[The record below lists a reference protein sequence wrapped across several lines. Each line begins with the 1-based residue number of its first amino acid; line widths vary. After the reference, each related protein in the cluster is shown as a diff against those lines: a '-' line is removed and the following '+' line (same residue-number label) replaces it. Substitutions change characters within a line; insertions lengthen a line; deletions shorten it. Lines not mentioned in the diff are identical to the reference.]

1 MNCLKYCSN
10 QDHGHLYV
18 FLTNE
23 QDNVEVC
30 FKLLSECQLN
40 IFYFQTKQPP
50 GEDYSY
56 LNLLYNQYF
65 NNLPTD
71 TKRKFI
77 FTSNTDLETLS
88 VQIANYILAY
98 MVEYVLNHPQQSN
111 TPFYY

>member
-40 IFYFQTKQPP
+40 IFYF
-50 GEDYSY
+50 
-56 LNLLYNQYF
+56 
-65 NNLPTD
+65 
-71 TKRKFI
+71 
-77 FTSNTDLETLS
+77 
-88 VQIANYILAY
+88 
-98 MVEYVLNHPQQSN
+98 
-111 TPFYY
+111 